1 MKVITFVIIPIIL
14 LISVGTSVIVNSN
27 LIGVA
32 EEATN
37 SYSNEYY
44 DEYEEEED
52 TTINIDGKQYLTVED
67 YLNDN
72 PIN

>member
-14 LISVGTSVIVNSN
+14 LIGTSVIVNSN